1 MIREVSA
8 LRTVPAK
15 VGRIIKKSPATST
28 KHPKVVDDL
37 VKDKLSY
44 VIHAERNDTVDPFM
58 REHFDYL
65 RYLGVRD

>member
-15 VGRIIKKSPATST
+15 VGRIIKKAPETST
-28 KHPKVVDDL
+28 ELIKNGDDL

-44 VIHAERNDTVDPFM
+44 VIHAERNDTIDPFM

-65 RYLGVRD
+65 RYLGVKD